1 MVALAKMVGFYEGKL
16 LRKDTARISDWERDP
31 LEPDQ
36 IECSFSY
43 ILRGEISLTCGLL
56 DAAND
61 VDCAVRMYKKIC
73 GIAEKAEKTLTF
85 SKYTTDLK
93 RDYDSG
99 KLRMITTVFTVPTAK
114 KNLPPHVIQE
124 LTPQEFKAYTLW
136 HKEGRTLTEVCV
148 ALRSKDNPLKES
160 TVMWVDFVTRQLL

>member
-1 MVALAKMVGFYEGKL
+1 MVEFYEKKL

-36 IECSFSY
+36 IECSFSC
-43 ILRGEISLTCGLL
+43 ILRREGYLTCNIL

-61 VDCAVRMYKKIC
+61 ADCAVRMYKKIS
-73 GIAEKAEKTLTF
+73 GIAENAGKTLTF

-99 KLRMITTVFTVPTAK
+99 KLVMITTTSTVPTAK
-114 KNLPPHVIQE
+114 KNLPAHVTPELTLQE
-124 LTPQEFKAYTLW
+124 LKAYTLW
-136 HKEGRTLTEVCV
+136 HKEGQTITELCA

-160 TVMWVDFVTRQLL
+160 TIMWVDFMTRQLL